1 MAVLPMLGCL
11 SLSFAC
17 CAADEEQYD
26 GRNMEDSD
34 MHSEATGTTAEED
47 LRPVK
52 VGLTHSCMSATALCL
67 CTELCQRSTAPLGFA
82 AAQAHIVVQWLDLK
96 LECRNINNRS

>member
-1 MAVLPMLGCL
+1 MAALPGCL
-11 SLSFAC
+11 SLFFAD
-17 CAADEEQYD
+17 CAVDEEQYD

-52 VGLTHSCMSATALCL
+52 VSLSHCL
-67 CTELCQRSTAPLGFA
+67 CT
-82 AAQAHIVVQWLDLK
+82 
-96 LECRNINNRS
+96 